1 MAGNN
6 RRPGNGTNFS
16 FTSNRSFS
24 SSSRN
29 GTNFSFTGNASFTS
43 SSRNG
48 SNFSFFANGTNFG
61 FSSNR
66 SFTVLNPVSLSGTI
80 KNSEVKTIYD
90 NLNLT
95 YQQYG
100 MNTVTIPNYQDSMIQ
115 TNHINNLKSLID
127 AMQSNTH
134 IASNA
139 STSHI
144 TIPQA
149 GEKIVINPYIELN
162 EVIIKAHD
170 NCISFS

>member
-6 RRPGNGTNFS
+6 RKRTGNGTNFS
-16 FTSNRSFS
+16 FRSNRSFASNAGFHSCRSFS
-24 SSSRN
+24 S
-29 GTNFSFTGNASFTS
+29 NASFFANRS
-43 SSRNG
+43 FSASSRNG
-48 SNFSFFANGTNFG
+48 SNFSFT
-61 FSSNR
+61 SNR

-100 MNTVTIPNYQDSMIQ
+100 MNTINIPNYQNSMIQ
-115 TNHINNLKSLID
+115 VDHINNLKELIN
-127 AMQSNTH
+127 AMQNNTH

-139 STSHI
+139 STAHI
-144 TIPQA
+144 IMPQK
-149 GEKIVINPYIELN
+149 GEKITTNPYIELN

-170 NCISFS
+170 NCISFY